1 MTTGLSRSG
10 ENRSPGLANV
20 PHPPTGDV
28 FASYYGVPLIARG
41 RVQGVLEVFQ
51 RTPLN
56 PDSDWVEYLNSLAT
70 QAAIAIDNATL
81 FSELQRSNL
90 ELNLAYEATIESW
103 ARMLEARGIEAG
115 GHTRRV
121 ADRVVTL
128 AQSAG
133 FAESELV
140 HLRRG
145 ALLHDIG
152 MLGVP
157 EAIVLKATTYSSADY
172 QLVQRHPLYGFE
184 ILAPIAYLRPAI
196 DIPYAHHERWDGT
209 GYPRQLRGT
218 LIPFPAR
225 LFAVV
230 DVWDALVTERTYRPA
245 WPLSRARGYLREQA
259 GQLFDPE
266 AVQLLLQSEHSETA
280 W

>member
-1 MTTGLSRSG
+1 
-10 ENRSPGLANV
+10 
-20 PHPPTGDV
+20 V

-51 RTPLN
+51 RTLLD
-56 PDSDWVEYLNSLAT
+56 PDDDWVEYLNALAT

-121 ADRVVTL
+121 ADRVMRL
-128 AQSAG
+128 GQAAG
-133 FAESELV
+133 ASENELL

-157 EAIVLKATTYSSADY
+157 EAIVLKATTYSAADITV
-172 QLVQRHPLYGFE
+172 VQQHPVYGFE
-184 ILAPIAYLRPAI
+184 ILAPIAYLQPAI
-196 DIPYAHHERWDGT
+196 DIPYAHHERWDGS
-209 GYPRQLRGT
+209 GYPRQLRRER
-218 LIPFPAR
+218 IPFPAR

-230 DVWDALVTERTYRPA
+230 DVWDALVTPRPYRDA
-245 WPLSRARGYLREQA
+245 WPEPRARAYLREQA
-259 GQLFDPE
+259 GQLFDPQ
-266 AVQLLLQSEHSETA
+266 AVALFLQSEPA
-280 W
+280 A